1 MIELYG
7 KSVSNGIAIG
17 KLSFFSRSAYHVPE
31 YTVNDVESELLRLDT
46 ALSQTRENM
55 QRLHQ
60 EAIERV
66 GKNQSIIFQIH
77 QMILEDSKFYGRA
90 KEIIQTQHKNC
101 EFAVKDTG
109 EYVANI
115 FRSMDDDYLRDRAN
129 DVIDASNALL
139 SVLSGA
145 KEKANI
151 SAEPVIIA
159 ADDLLPSETIS
170 FKKENILGFITN
182 LGSQNSHTAIL
193 SRTMELPS
201 VVQVKLPLQKYD
213 GRCAIVDGLS
223 GKVIIDPD
231 SGTLALYH
239 AKKERYLKQR
249 LLLKNQVGLPSV
261 TKDGQ
266 KIKLSANIGLLED
279 IPSLEKSDAEGIG
292 LFRSEFLFLERN
304 LAPDEN
310 EQFEVYRTILKTAGE
325 HHAIIRTVDIGA
337 DKNANYLNIPKE
349 ENPVMGCR
357 GVRLCLKN
365 QKLFITQLR
374 ALYRASVYGHLGILI
389 PMITSLEEVDAVKR
403 IMQKVKDGLRAE
415 GIPYADDIQFGVMI
429 ETPAAAMISDLLA
442 EQVDFFS
449 IGTNDLTQYTLAMD
463 RQNENLQDFY
473 MLHHQSILRFI
484 QLTAENAHKAG
495 KRVNICGE
503 LAADTRFTSFFLAL
517 GIDELSM
524 VPSKV
529 LQLRSKVRDTVIGEN
544 RQEILKKALGR

>member
-7 KSVSNGIAIG
+7 KGVSNGIAIG
-17 KLSFFSRSAYHVPE
+17 KLSFFSRNTYHVPE
-31 YTVNDVESELLRLDT
+31 YTINDVESELHRLDK
-46 ALSQTRENM
+46 ALSQTKENM

-60 EAIERV
+60 EAIKRV

-90 KEIIQTQHKNC
+90 REIIQTQHKNC

-145 KEKANI
+145 KEKTNV
-151 SAEPVIIA
+151 SAGPVIIA

-170 FKKENILGFITN
+170 FKKENILGFVTN

-223 GKVIIDPD
+223 GKIIIDPD
-231 SGTLALYH
+231 NGTLALYH

-249 LLLKNQVGLPSV
+249 LIFKHQIGLPSV

-279 IPSLEKSDAEGIG
+279 IPSLEKNDAEGIG
-292 LFRSEFLFLERN
+292 LFRSEFLFIERN

-310 EQFEVYRTILKTAGE
+310 EQFEVYRAILKAAGE
-325 HHAIIRTVDIGA
+325 YHAVIRTVDIGA
-337 DKNANYLNIPKE
+337 DKNTHYLDIPKE

-357 GVRLCLKN
+357 GIRLCLQN
-365 QKLFITQLR
+365 QKLLTTQLR

-403 IMQKVKDGLRAE
+403 IMQKVKDDLRSE
-415 GIPYADDIQFGVMI
+415 GIPYADDIQFGIMI
-429 ETPAAAMISDLLA
+429 ETPAAAMISDILA

-473 MLHHQSILRFI
+473 MPNHKAIMRFI
-484 QLTAENAHKAG
+484 QMTAENAHNAG
-495 KRVNICGE
+495 KWVSICGE
-503 LAADTRFTSFFLAL
+503 LASDTRFTSFFLAM

-529 LQLRSKVRDTVIGEN
+529 LPLRSKVRDTTISQN
-544 RQEILKKALGR
+544 RQDILKKTLGR